1 MVAGGSPAARAGLRP
16 GDVLTHIDGVSILT
30 RAGARRFGGVEPGQ
44 KVRVTVLRD
53 GRAITRE
60 LTLGRRP
67 EARASAMAGV
77 RPAKP
82 VTPATPAARREL
94 RYTGK
99 LDEVSVEV
107 WSAGAPTVE
116 RVGDTM
122 VISVGGTIVR
132 LKIDPRK

>member
-30 RAGARRFGGVEPGQ
+30 RAGARKFGSVEPGQ

-53 GRAITRE
+53 GRSITRE

-67 EARASAMAGV
+67 EARAAAAV
-77 RPAKP
+77 AA
-82 VTPATPAARREL
+82 TPAQPVRPAARREL

-99 LDEVSVEV
+99 LDDVSVEV
-107 WSAGAPTVE
+107 WSGGAPTVE

-122 VISVGGTIVR
+122 VISVGGTTVR
-132 LKIDPRK
+132 LKVDPRK